1 MNDSMI
7 QSKNVKK
14 NSVSKREYKNKC
26 ATIYSCTFWSKD
38 DIMLIKERII
48 WDRKTN

>member
-1 MNDSMI
+1 MMKVNIKGFLRKTVLIKES
-7 QSKNVKK
+7 
-14 NSVSKREYKNKC
+14 KC